1 MSEQISHQSRLAPTG
16 PGRSSAM
23 PSGPYESV
31 PVKHSEQGALTVP
44 FTGEDG
50 RTKEY
55 DFTRLPLPRMHRDLA
70 IAFAART
77 GPTGTLRTKSSASS
91 AYLGIRRLLVFLES
105 LHTRPTTLGELTPRH
120 LERYRIERLKT
131 AKAGPV
137 AIELTLLRMVLASDR
152 V

>member
-77 GPTGTLRTKSSASS
+77 GPGRLALFGPSPAPTAPIWESAGCSSSS
-91 AYLGIRRLLVFLES
+91 S
-105 LHTRPTTLGELTPRH
+105 PSTH
-120 LERYRIERLKT
+120 
-131 AKAGPV
+131 GP
-137 AIELTLLRMVLASDR
+137 LP
-152 V
+152 